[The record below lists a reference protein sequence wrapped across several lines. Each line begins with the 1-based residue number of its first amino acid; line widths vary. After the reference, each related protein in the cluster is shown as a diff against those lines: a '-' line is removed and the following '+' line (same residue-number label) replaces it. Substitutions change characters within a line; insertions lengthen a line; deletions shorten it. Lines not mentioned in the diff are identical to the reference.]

1 MNIAIMFARLIWQFA
16 IRSDKKSLGKAV
28 DIGEYNYT
36 QNLGPVWKLLCL
48 MSMGVSV
55 PAAAAQGIIEEQ
67 QQWVKSR
74 QQRSSKEYIHAR

>member
-1 MNIAIMFARLIWQFA
+1 MFARLIWQFA
-16 IRSDKKSLGKAV
+16 IRSEKSLGKALV
-28 DIGEYNYT
+28 DIGDYNYT

-55 PAAAAQGIIEEQ
+55 PAAAAQGIIVEQ
-67 QQWVKSR
+67 QQWAKRR